1 MPAGKNDVTVDVTEM
16 VEEMRIELPKYK
28 TITLL
33 CTLKNVKGASLGT
46 IDQIILNN
54 AGDMSEEDM
63 KALQEALSE
72 MFDNMEEK
80 SGGTDVSGDA
90 ANTLQ
95 AGSPKT
101 QCTREQAVLI
111 AVRVYEAYK

>member
-1 MPAGKNDVTVDVTEM
+1 M

-95 AGSPKT
+95 AGSPAFKGASSW
-101 QCTREQAVLI
+101 AVAELEKAAGYGLI
-111 AVRVYEAYK
+111 TDRII